1 MKPACCRWVAVNVVP
16 MTPAWLPSPV
26 SLIYLITA
34 VRALAQFHQPVPRH
48 RPEDGSYHR

>member
-1 MKPACCRWVAVNVVP
+1 

-26 SLIYLITA
+26 SLVYLITA

-48 RPEDGSYHR
+48 RPEDGSYHRCRAAIPALAHVR